1 MRLSKLFTKTLKE
14 PPTGETAV
22 NAQLLVKAGYVFK
35 VMAGVY
41 AYLPLGLR
49 VLNKIRN
56 VIREEM
62 DKVGGQEVL
71 MPSLHPAD
79 YWKTTGG
86 WDNIDVLFKVKSRT
100 EKDYAL
106 GQSHEEIVTP
116 IAKEM
121 IQSYKDLPLAI
132 YQVGWKFRDE
142 LRAKSGILRGREFE
156 MKDMYS
162 FHESEEDF
170 QKFYEVV
177 KKAYIKAYDRVGLV
191 AKAAEASGGDF
202 SEKISYAF
210 EVLTDAGED
219 DILYC
224 PSCEFCV
231 DVEIAKQ
238 KKGDDCPKCKKEKLK
253 QAIAS
258 EVGNVFDLGQK
269 YSKDFDFTFTA
280 KDGSKVHPV
289 MGCYGWGTTR
299 TMGVIVE
306 KFHDDKGII
315 WPEIIA
321 PYKVI
326 IVSLLGNS
334 GEISK
339 KIKETSEAIYQDL
352 QDAEIEVIY
361 DDREDKTAGEKFAE
375 ADLLGIPYRLVIS
388 EKTIAKDK
396 MELKKRDSDKVGL
409 VGKKELMKRL
419 EAK

>member
-14 PPTGETAV
+14 APKDETTI
-22 NAQLLVKAGYVFK
+22 NAQLLVKAGYVYK

-49 VLNKIRN
+49 VLNKIRD
-56 VIREEM
+56 VIRKEM
-62 DKVGGQEVL
+62 DKVGGQEIL
-71 MPSLHPAD
+71 MPSLHPAE

-121 IQSYKDLPLAI
+121 VQSYKDLPLAI

-162 FHESEEDF
+162 FHEDEKDF
-170 QKFYEVV
+170 LRFYEVV
-177 KKAYIKAYDRVGLV
+177 KKSYIDAYKKIGLT

-224 PSCEFCV
+224 PSCDFCI
-231 DVEIAKQ
+231 DVEIAED
-238 KKGDDCPKCKKEKLK
+238 KKDGNCPKCKEKLK
-253 QAIAS
+253 EGRAA

-280 KDGSKVHPV
+280 KDGSPVHPV

-299 TMGVIVE
+299 TMGVLVE
-306 KFHDDKGII
+306 KFHDEKGIV
-315 WPEIIA
+315 WPEIVA

-326 IVSLLGNS
+326 IVEINS
-334 GEISK
+334 NDSDKNK
-339 KIKETSEAIYQDL
+339 KIHKTCEDLYQDL
-352 QDAEIEVIY
+352 QDGGVEVLY
-361 DDREDKTAGEKFAE
+361 DDREGKSAGEKFAE
-375 ADLLGIPYRLVIS
+375 ADLLGIPWRIVVS
-388 EKTIAKDK
+388 EKTVSKNKI
-396 MELKKRDSDKVGL
+396 ELKKRDDKKAKL
-409 VGKKELMKRL
+409 IIKKELIKTL
-419 EAK
+419 